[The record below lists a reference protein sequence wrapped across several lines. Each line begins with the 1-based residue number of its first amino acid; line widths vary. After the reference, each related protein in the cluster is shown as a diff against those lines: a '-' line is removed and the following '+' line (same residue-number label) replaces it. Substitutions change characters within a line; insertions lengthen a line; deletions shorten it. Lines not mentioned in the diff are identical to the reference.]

1 VVQTSEDFLRAAPG
15 VVQFDVVCSFCVKQ
29 LGALCSTEPL
39 YTEIQDTIHVI
50 PLSIYL
56 LSLAAGSTL
65 HFIMY
70 SHNPIQE
77 DSLDT
82 EFITY
87 IINIFK

>member
-1 VVQTSEDFLRAAPG
+1 M
-15 VVQFDVVCSFCVKQ
+15 KQ

-39 YTEIQDTIHVI
+39 YTEIQDTIRVI
-50 PLSIYL
+50 IALPFYL

-87 IINIFK
+87 IINILKSIKNNKRSIFKSDKII